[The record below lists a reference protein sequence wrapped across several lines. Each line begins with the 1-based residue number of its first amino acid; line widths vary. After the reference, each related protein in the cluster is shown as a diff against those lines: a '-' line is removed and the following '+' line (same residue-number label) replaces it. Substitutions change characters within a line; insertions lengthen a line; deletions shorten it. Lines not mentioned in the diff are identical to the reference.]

1 MTGDLKENRSIALD
15 WVPDKNSK
23 TPLYKQI
30 INHISTK
37 VSSGDWTVGSI
48 LPPQRTLAEK
58 FGVNRSTI
66 VAALD
71 ELESFGIL
79 KGEIGKGIQ
88 VISNTWSLLISSAP
102 PDWNNYIQS
111 GSFKENMP
119 TIQAINKIEFEE
131 GIFRLGTGELSPKL
145 YPSQMMK
152 DIFIKLSQSITSLNY
167 LEPLG
172 LLELREILCERLKR
186 KGIQCKPS
194 NILITSGS
202 LQALQLIS
210 VCMLKQGSSIYTET
224 PSYIKSLQVFQSA
237 GMRLLGVNM
246 DRDGIQYWNIVSER
260 KNGENSLLYT
270 NPTFHNPTG
279 IVMSATRRKELFKF
293 CTDNRLPIIEDD
305 AYGDIW
311 IDEEPPKP
319 LKSMDE
325 NGMIIYLG
333 TISKALAPGLR
344 IGWLVGSESVVN
356 RLGDVKMQT
365 DYGASSVSQWILREI
380 LSNESYEQYME
391 ETRNVLK
398 YRRDLMLSALEK
410 YFKELAVWEVPKGGF
425 YIWLNFKK
433 DIAMDKLFHAALKE
447 GILVNP
453 GSIYDFRKNNALR
466 LSYSYIEEKDIM
478 VSIEKLSHIVE
489 RLKHSLSN

>member
-1 MTGDLKENRSIALD
+1 MADDLKGNRVIALD
-15 WVPDKNSK
+15 WAPDKNSK
-23 TPLYKQI
+23 IPMYRQI
-30 INHISTK
+30 IDYISTK
-37 VSSGDWTVGSI
+37 ISSGDWTIGSI
-48 LPPQRTLAEK
+48 LPSQRTLAEK

-66 VAALD
+66 VAALE

-79 KGEIGKGIQ
+79 KGEIGKGTQ
-88 VISNTWSLLISSAP
+88 VISNTWSLLISSTT
-102 PDWNNYIQS
+102 PDWSNYLRS
-111 GSFKENMP
+111 GIFKENMP

-131 GIFRLGTGELSPKL
+131 GIVRLGTGELSPKL

-152 DIFIKLSQSITSLNY
+152 DIFIKLSQSIESLNY

-186 KGIQCKPS
+186 KGIQSKPS

-210 VCMLKQGSSIYTET
+210 VCMLKQGSSVYTES

-246 DRDGIQYWNIVSER
+246 DREGIQYWNIVSER
-260 KNGENSLLYT
+260 KSGENPLLYT
-270 NPTFHNPTG
+270 IPTFHNPTG
-279 IVMSATRRKELFKF
+279 IVMSAMRRKELFKF

-344 IGWLVGSESVVN
+344 IGWLVGSESVVD

-365 DYGASSVSQWILREI
+365 DYGASSVSQWILKEI
-380 LSNESYEQYME
+380 LSDENYDKYIE
-391 ETRNVLK
+391 ETRNALR

-425 YIWLNFKK
+425 YIWINFNK
-433 DIAMDKLFHAALKE
+433 DVAMEKLFHAALKE
-447 GILVNP
+447 GILLNP
-453 GSIYDFRKNNALR
+453 GSIYDFKKNNALR
-466 LSYSYIEEKDIM
+466 LSYSYIDEKDITD
-478 VSIEKLSHIVE
+478 SIEKLSHIVGN
-489 RLKHSLSN
+489 LKDGSSI